1 MAILYSFDI
10 KAKILSL
17 SVSSFYPFYYGLH
30 SSSQFPLV
38 LPMFLPFLSVTLFP
52 LFLSFALY
60 HSLSPFFLPWC
71 VQCLG
76 SLTLAPRK
84 SYGRNYHTAGIIIRV
99 YASVSLCRY
108 DYPAFSSLFLSFFL
122 IFWFYFFLFISC
134 FLLSLPYFRFSLS
147 PFRYFF
153 FLPRSL
159 FCARVQAFSRRF
171 FPPFSFFFPRWSRVI
186 EISGRLRLL
195 RVSYR

>member
-17 SVSSFYPFYYGLH
+17 SLSLSVPSFYPFHCGLR
-30 SSSQFPLV
+30 SPSQFPLV
-38 LPMFLPFLSVTLFP
+38 LPMFLPLLSVSLFRSP
-52 LFLSFALY
+52 PFFV
-60 HSLSPFFLPWC
+60 SLFFLPRC

-108 DYPAFSSLFLSFFL
+108 DYPAFSSLLLSFFFL
-122 IFWFYFFLFISC
+122 IFWFCFFLFLRC

-147 PFRYFF
+147 PFRHFF
-153 FLPRSL
+153 SLPRSL

-171 FPPFSFFFPRWSRVI
+171 FPPFSFFFLP
-186 EISGRLRLL
+186 L
-195 RVSYR
+195 VSSNWN